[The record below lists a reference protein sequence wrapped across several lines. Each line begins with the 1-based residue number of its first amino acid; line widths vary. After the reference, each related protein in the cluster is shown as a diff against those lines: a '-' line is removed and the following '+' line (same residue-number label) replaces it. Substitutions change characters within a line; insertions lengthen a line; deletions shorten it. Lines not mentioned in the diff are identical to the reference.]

1 MASTSAMPPRLKMK
15 KRYRSIFI
23 SDVHLGFK
31 SCQAEFLLDF
41 LKSTESEYLYLVGD
55 IFDGWELQKKSYWP
69 NSHQKVVNKIL
80 KKAAKGTRV
89 IYTPGN
95 HDESARNYCGHKFD
109 NIEVSNTAIHETADG
124 RRLLVLH
131 GDQFDTVV
139 QCSPFLSKIG
149 SSMYGHLL
157 MLNRTINWVRRCV
170 GLPYWS
176 IAAHLKNKVKNVV
189 SYIGRFE
196 EAVVNS
202 ARAENLQ
209 GVVCGHIHHAEIAM
223 FGEILYCNTGDWVE
237 SCTAMVESSDGKLE
251 ILRWT
256 EGTTKL
262 ATNSETE
269 TPTLTPA

>member
-1 MASTSAMPPRLKMK
+1 MGRTSALPPKLKIK

-23 SDVHLGFK
+23 SDIHLGFK

-41 LKSTESEYLYLVGD
+41 LSRTESEYLYLVGD
-55 IFDGWELQKKSYWP
+55 IFDGWEMQKKTYWP

-95 HDESARNYCGHKFD
+95 HDESARHYCGYSFD
-109 NIEVSNTAIHETADG
+109 NIEIKDTAIHKTADG
-124 RRLLVLH
+124 RKLLVLH

-139 QCSPFLSKIG
+139 QCSPFLSRIG

-157 MLNRTINWVRRCV
+157 FLNRSINWARRLV

-176 IAAHLKNKVKNVV
+176 IAAHLKHKVKNVV

-196 EAVVNS
+196 AAVVNS
-202 ARAENLQ
+202 ALTQDVQ
-209 GVVCGHIHHAEIAM
+209 GVVCGHIHHAEMTM
-223 FGEILYCNTGDWVE
+223 FGDILYCNTGDWVE
-237 SCTAMVESSDGKLE
+237 SCTAMVESSDGKLA
-251 ILRWT
+251 ILHWT
-256 EGTTKL
+256 DDTAKH
-262 ATNSETE
+262 NSKNSTDL
-269 TPTLTPA
+269 PTLTAA

>member
-1 MASTSAMPPRLKMK
+1 MGSTSAMPPKLKIK

-41 LKSTESEYLYLVGD
+41 LSRTESEYLYLVGD
-55 IFDGWELQKKSYWP
+55 IFDGWEMQKKTFWP

-95 HDESARNYCGHKFD
+95 HDESARHYCGHTFD
-109 NIEVSNTAIHETADG
+109 NIEVKDTAIHETADG
-124 RRLLVLH
+124 RKLLVLH

-139 QCSPFLSKIG
+139 QCSPFISRIG

-157 MLNRTINWVRRCV
+157 LINRTINWMRRCV

-176 IAAHLKNKVKNVV
+176 IAAHLKGKVKNVI

-202 ARAENLQ
+202 AHTQNVQ
-209 GVVCGHIHHAEIAM
+209 GVVCGHIHHAEMAM
-223 FGEILYCNTGDWVE
+223 FGDILYCNTGDWVE
-237 SCTAMVESSDGKLE
+237 SCTAMVESNDGKLE

-256 EGTTKL
+256 ESGEKL
-262 ATNSETE
+262 KADAASET
-269 TPTLTPA
+269 PSLSAA